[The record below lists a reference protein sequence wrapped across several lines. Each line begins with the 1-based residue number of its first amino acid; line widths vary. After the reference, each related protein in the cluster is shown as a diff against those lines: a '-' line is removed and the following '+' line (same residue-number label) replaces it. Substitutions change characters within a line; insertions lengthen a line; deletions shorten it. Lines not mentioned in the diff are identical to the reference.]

1 LPSLKKNLAYNY
13 LLSFSQVF
21 LPLISIPWVSRAL
34 DPDGIGRVGFI
45 DSFTYYFIT
54 IAEFGIMV
62 YGIRAVAR
70 VRHDKERLPKLVSEL
85 MALHVVSSSLAL
97 VLYIISVYSVWEK
110 INDVRLLMFSLS
122 FLLVNFFACEWY
134 FLGMEEFK
142 YITMRSLLTR
152 IAGMVC
158 IFLLI
163 NEREDYYIYYGI
175 ISCAAIV
182 NSVWNNIIL
191 FRKLPISFR
200 KVQWWKHIRYTWV
213 TFLISLTYSV
223 TLLLDNVLLR
233 LMSTDAAVGYY
244 SFSMKMA
251 KTAALLLT
259 DALLVFF
266 PRIVSFIQE
275 DKREQLNSIVLRT
288 VQLIIVIAVPVCTGL
303 FLLSHE
309 LVMVFLGEKFL
320 PAVNNLRILSFF
332 PILRGYNLFL
342 SKQVLIPYNKERL
355 YLISLACGA
364 ALFIPLT
371 LVLSYLYADIGA
383 CYALLGAELLT
394 LSLNYN
400 YAKRTDPLLSLFDQK
415 GFFQCLV
422 CAALFF
428 PVIMLLR
435 FWLESSLVIIITSIA
450 ICATLYFAS
459 LTFVFRNEFASIVKM
474 NVLRQF
480 KKSFS

>member
-1 LPSLKKNLAYNY
+1 LPSLKKNLVYNY

-21 LPLISIPWVSRAL
+21 LPLISIPYVSRAL
-34 DPDGIGRVGFI
+34 DPDGIGRVSFI

-70 VRHDKERLPKLVSEL
+70 VRDDKERLPKLVSEL
-85 MALHVVSSSLAL
+85 MVLHMVSSSVAL
-97 VLYIISVYSVWEK
+97 VLYLISVYSVWEK

-163 NEREDYYIYYGI
+163 HKRDDYYIYYGV

-182 NSVWNNIIL
+182 NGVWNNIIL
-191 FRKLPISFR
+191 FRKLPVSF
-200 KVQWWKHIRYTWV
+200 KNVEWQKHIRYTWV
-213 TFLISLTYSV
+213 TFLISLTYSI

-233 LMSTDAAVGYY
+233 LMSTDTAVGYY
-244 SFSMKMA
+244 SFCMKMA

-266 PRIVSFIQE
+266 PRIVSFIQQE
-275 DKREQLNSIVLRT
+275 DRERLNSIVLRT

-309 LVMVFLGEKFL
+309 LIVVFLGEKFL
-320 PAVNNLRILSFF
+320 PAISDLRILAFF
-332 PILRGYNLFL
+332 PMLRGYNLFL

-355 YLISLACGA
+355 YLTSLASGG

-371 LVLSYLYADIGA
+371 LLLSHLYADIGA
-383 CYALLGAELLT
+383 CYALLGAEVLT
-394 LSLNYN
+394 LSMNYR

-422 CAALFF
+422 CAVLFF
-428 PVIMLLR
+428 PVVMLLR
-435 FWLESSLVIIITSIA
+435 FWLDSALMIIIVSII
-450 ICATLYFAS
+450 ICALFYFAS
-459 LTFVFRNEFASIVKM
+459 LTFVFRNEFASLIKM